1 MDKIKPTS
9 KIKENFKI
17 KLSRTYK
24 TTHKTMRKITHKIT
38 YKTTYRILLAAVLLS
53 FIPLLFISKYNHMS
67 ADDYSYGLKT
77 HKAWQESQSIVET
90 VKAAGEQVADSYES
104 WQGTFVS
111 IFLMALQPG
120 VFGEQYYGL
129 GAVFLILLYAVSF
142 YIFGHVMLTKLLH
155 AEKYQAGIVTLIM
168 LLLCTQWLQSPV
180 QAFYFYNAG
189 VHYIFMFSM
198 LLLALC
204 LQILLAAG
212 TKKKI
217 WCTTGGAALGFLS
230 GGGNYITAFLYLL
243 LFLSILFVS
252 LLLQYK
258 DREKRR
264 NTGWQI
270 FSLIPFLC
278 SFLFSVIAP
287 GNFNRGDKFE
297 DVSPVKAIG
306 LSFRYS
312 MEGCNIWMTLS
323 IVCIFLLL
331 LPLVAGMVK
340 NTSFSFPLPGL
351 AVVYAYCLFAAMYAP
366 TCYALGFPGAGRC
379 RNIYRIVYYI
389 MLLFDLIY
397 VSGYIRHKI
406 VKGGLL
412 EAAKKAEAFFK
423 NRIWLPFTLITAGFL
438 FFMVLSDDWNSYTT
452 LSAVKSV
459 WEKEAQ
465 LYHVQSLERE
475 TILKTTAE
483 KKVEIMATT
492 ANPRLLFFDDI
503 TTDPKDWRN
512 RYMAKWYGK
521 KKVTLIER

>member
-1 MDKIKPTS
+1 MKQTKIIHKIKC
-9 KIKENFKI
+9 I
-17 KLSRTYK
+17 LTYK
-24 TTHKTMRKITHKIT
+24 LI
-38 YKTTYRILLAAVLLS
+38 YRILLAAVLLS

-77 HKAWQESQSIVET
+77 HKVWQESHSIVET

-104 WQGTFVS
+104 WQGTFTS

-120 VFGEQYYGL
+120 VFGEQYYWM
-129 GAVFLILLYAVSF
+129 GAVFLIFLYAMSF
-142 YIFGHVMLTKLLH
+142 YLFGHIMLTKLLH
-155 AEKYQAGIVTLIM
+155 ADKYQAGIVTLIM
-168 LLLCTQWLQSPV
+168 LLLCTQWLQAPV

-204 LQILLAAG
+204 LQVLLAAG
-212 TKKKI
+212 TKKKV
-217 WCTTGGAALGFLS
+217 WCAMGGAALGFLI
-230 GGGNYITAFLYLL
+230 GGGNYVTAFLYLL
-243 LFLSILFVS
+243 LFLTILFVS

-264 NTGWQI
+264 NAGWQI

-278 SFLFSVIAP
+278 SFLISVIAP

-297 DVSPVKAIG
+297 DVSPIKAIG

-312 MEGCNIWMTLS
+312 IEGCNIWMTLS
-323 IVCIFLLL
+323 VVCIFLLL

-340 NTSFSFPLPGL
+340 KTSFSFPLPGL
-351 AVVYAYCLFAAMYAP
+351 VVVYAYCLFAAMYAP

-397 VSGYIRHKI
+397 VSGYIKHKI
-406 VKGGLL
+406 VKEGLL
-412 EAAKKAEAFFK
+412 EAVRKAEAFFK
-423 NRIWLPFTLITAGFL
+423 SHIWLPFTLITAGFL
-438 FFMVLSDDWNSYTT
+438 LLTVLSDDWNSYAT

-475 TILKTTAE
+475 TLLKTTGE
-483 KKVEIMATT
+483 NKVEIMATT
-492 ANPRLLFFDDI
+492 VHPKLLFFDDI
-503 TTDPKDWRN
+503 TADHKDWRN

-521 KKVTLIER
+521 KKVILIER